1 MPLLDANRDRDLIDI
16 LPDYLAVDITFSRQH
31 ASKFYSR
38 VVDTIAKRRIE
49 DWWKMAITTWA
60 WFAKLC
66 WITRMY
72 AFSCPVLNVSGAM
85 MCCRLVEQW
94 PVTALNLAGA
104 GPNSQLLHSFALRFI
119 LFGVSPS
126 WARSRSCKVPST
138 WWESVYLIGV
148 VRISSAVIGLGI
160 CCNPM

>member
-49 DWWKMAITTWA
+49 DWWKMTITTWA

-72 AFSCPVLNVSGAM
+72 TFSCPVLNGSGVM
-85 MCCRLVEQW
+85 TCCRLVEQRS
-94 PVTALNLAGA
+94 VTALNLAGA
-104 GPNSQLLHSFALRFI
+104 VSNSQLLQSFPLRFI

-126 WARSRSCKVPST
+126 WARSRICKVPST
-138 WWESVYLIGV
+138 RWELAYLIGV
-148 VRISSAVIGLGI
+148 VRISSAVIELGI
-160 CCNPM
+160 CCKPM